1 MVIFWSKNRFV
12 VDFEFKNQSMVKQI
26 FELTLVKMLGNKGS
40 STNIRNNTIK
50 ALEMVVHHE
59 SQERQQ

>member
-1 MVIFWSKNRFV
+1 
-12 VDFEFKNQSMVKQI
+12 MVKQI